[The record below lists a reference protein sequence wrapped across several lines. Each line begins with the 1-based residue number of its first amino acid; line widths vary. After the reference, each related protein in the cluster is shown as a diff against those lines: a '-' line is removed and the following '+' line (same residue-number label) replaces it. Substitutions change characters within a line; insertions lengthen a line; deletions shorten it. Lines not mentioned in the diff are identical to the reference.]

1 MQKILTFLLKIFNFH
16 AVFGSTN
23 LQIIQQTQSNALQR
37 LPSSYH
43 QKDMTCSTSFF
54 MIKIHNNA
62 VKKFSVIFFVGKS
75 CNHSQFQ
82 THRNHSPLLM
92 LEFVWEAWGKST
104 LILFP
109 YTSSPSILVLA
120 LKEMCSGVWSGL
132 TVSLFLIG

>member
-23 LQIIQQTQSNALQR
+23 LQIIQQPQSNAIQR
-37 LPSSYH
+37 LPTIRKTWHAAQVSLW
-43 QKDMTCSTSFF
+43 STFTIMLLKNSQSF
-54 MIKIHNNA
+54 
-62 VKKFSVIFFVGKS
+62 FFVGKR
-75 CNHSQFQ
+75 CNQSQFQ
-82 THRNHSPLLM
+82 THRNHSPLLI